1 MSNAFVTANLIAA
14 RALPLLAEKTAM
26 LPLVYR
32 GYDDTY
38 KKAGDTIQVRK
49 PTRQTAIDTSGDI
62 SAAYASVQETAVNV
76 TLGNQF
82 GVPVALT
89 SKEMSLNIDDFT
101 RQVTAPA
108 VTAIAEN
115 INSSILGLYTDIPYY
130 FGTSGSVPDALADLA
145 GVAKMLNINMAPQD
159 LRALVMDY
167 DAEAA
172 LRALDSLVEV
182 DKAGTNE
189 ALRRGLIGQVYGM
202 MLASDGQVKT
212 HTAGGYTA
220 LADVTIRAGAA
231 GATAVELGSAANTST
246 ATLLKGDIFSI
257 GVHQFTVTANT
268 AAAVLGDIA
277 VVNIYPALPAAFN
290 ALGTV
295 DVVFPDVTARSHTAN
310 LGFQRD
316 AFALAMAPLAPP
328 MGGADAAVVNFRGL
342 SIRVVMDYNFNVDKN
357 IVRFDVL
364 YGVKTM
370 FPELAVRLLG

>member
-1 MSNAFVTANLIAA
+1 MSNSFVTANLIAQ

-49 PTRQTAIDTSGDI
+49 PVRQTAIDTSGDI
-62 SAAYASVQETAVNV
+62 SSSYADVKESGVNIQ
-76 TLGNQF
+76 LSRQY

-89 SKEMSLNIDDFT
+89 SKELTLNIDDFT
-101 RQVTAPA
+101 RMVTAPA
-108 VTAIAEN
+108 ITAIAED
-115 INSSILGLYTDIPYY
+115 INGSVLGLYKDIPY
-130 FGTSGSVPDALADLA
+130 FTGTSGSAPSSLSNLAQAAKILNVNLA
-145 GVAKMLNINMAPQD
+145 PMDM
-159 LRALVMDY
+159 RALVMNF
-167 DAEAA
+167 DAEAK
-172 LRALDSLVEV
+172 LRELDSLVEV
-182 DKAGTNE
+182 DKSGTNE
-189 ALRRGLIGQVYGM
+189 ALRRGILGQVYGM

-212 HTAGGYTA
+212 HTAGAYTA
-220 LADVTIRAGAA
+220 LEDVTIRSGAA
-231 GATAVELGSAANTST
+231 GATTVTLGSAANAST
-246 ATLLKGDIFSI
+246 ATLLAGDIFSI
-257 GVHQFTVTANT
+257 GNYQFTVTATT
-268 AAAVLGDIA
+268 AAAVAGDIA
-277 VVNIYPALPAAFN
+277 SVSIYPALPAAYD
-290 ALGTV
+290 ALGTL
-295 DVVFPDVTARSHTAN
+295 DVVFPDVTAGGHVAN
-310 LGFQRD
+310 LAFQRD